1 MNKLSLVKKP
11 AAYRRQV
18 IRGLMLA
25 SLLIIFLAVVKK
37 IGNVEKTELVSTEGR
52 TFEKAVVTEIIRD
65 NLQENGVRSGEQ
77 VVNVKI
83 STGSLKGRI
92 MQATSSEGNL
102 FGAVCKEGSRVIVII
117 STTKENSL
125 VSVYS
130 LDREYIIYA
139 FVGLFLLLM
148 CIIGGKNG
156 IKAVAGLLFTMFSIV
171 YIFMP
176 LIYRGMSPF
185 LAAVLIVIITTA
197 ATMYLIG
204 GITKKTVSAI
214 LGTIMGVLF
223 SGISAYLF
231 GRVSGI
237 SGNNVSNIETLLF
250 VGQNTKIQIGGLLF
264 SGILI
269 ASLGAV
275 MDVAMSVSSTINE
288 IHEKNPALNRREL
301 FKSGMNVGKDM
312 MGTMSNTLILAFTGG
327 SLSTLVVNYAYD
339 ISYRQIIN
347 GYSIGIEIMQGISGS
362 IGIVLTVPF
371 VSLIAS
377 FLLYNKK
384 SNEAEAHFGEF

>member
-1 MNKLSLVKKP
+1 MNKMSLIKKL

-25 SLLIIFLAVVKK
+25 SLLIVFSAVVKK
-37 IGNVEKTELVSTEGR
+37 VGNVEKTELISTEGR

-65 NLQENGVRSGEQ
+65 NLQDNGVRSGEQ

-117 STTKENSL
+117 STTGENSL

-130 LDREYIIYA
+130 LDREYTIYA

-197 ATMYLIG
+197 ATMVLIG

-288 IHEKNPALNRREL
+288 IHEKNPSLNRREL

-327 SLSTLVVNYAYD
+327 SLSTLVINYAYD
-339 ISYRQIIN
+339 IPYRQIIN

-371 VSLIAS
+371 VSLTAS
-377 FLLYNKK
+377 FLLYHKK
-384 SNEAEAHFGEF
+384 TNEAEAHLGEF